1 MRMKKLCLCVA
12 ATLAMVS
19 CIPVDDFGT
28 YWDKGVVDPAL
39 DGTWKNIGLP
49 GSSPEERL
57 GARELRFTRTGSFY
71 SMNMVGIDPSMAP
84 EVLER
89 VRRRNARAGSARTL
103 RLGKR
108 KLLMKRNGEAP
119 YDGVITSY
127 EIRGRTLSEYWFQG
141 DAAVEALEARHPGA
155 KNIHK
160 NDGEGDFV
168 VIGTFDDEVF
178 RILSEIADDSDYWI
192 LTARYEKASN

>member
-1 MRMKKLCLCVA
+1 MKRLCVCVA

-28 YWDKGVVDPAL
+28 YWDKGIVDPAL
-39 DGTWKNIGLP
+39 EGTWKNIGLP
-49 GSSPEERL
+49 GSTPQERL

-71 SMNMVGIDPSMAP
+71 SVNMVGIDPSMAP

-89 VRRRNARAGSARTL
+89 VRRRNARAGIARTL

-108 KLLMKRNGEAP
+108 RLLMERSREAP
-119 YDGVITSY
+119 YDGILTSY
-127 EIRGRTLSEYWFQG
+127 EIRGRTLSEYWFLG
-141 DAAVEALEARHPGA
+141 VEAVEFLETKHPGA

-160 NDGEGDFV
+160 NDGEGEFV
-168 VIGTFDDEVF
+168 VIDTFDDEVF
-178 RILSEIADDSDYWI
+178 RILSEIADDSMYWV

>member
-1 MRMKKLCLCVA
+1 MRMKRLCLCVA

-39 DGTWKNIGLP
+39 EGTWKNIGLP
-49 GSSPEERL
+49 GSSPEEKF
-57 GARELRFTRTGSFY
+57 GYRELRFTRTGSFY
-71 SMNMVGIDPSMAP
+71 SMNVVGIDPSMDP
-84 EVLER
+84 EVLEQ
-89 VRRRNARAGSARTL
+89 VKRRKAGAGNARTL
-103 RLGKR
+103 RVGKR
-108 KLLMKRNGEAP
+108 RLLMERNRQAP
-119 YDGVITSY
+119 FDGILTSY

-141 DAAVEALEARHPGA
+141 DAAVEFLRTRHPGA

-160 NDGEGDFV
+160 NDGEGEFV

-178 RILSEIADDSDYWI
+178 RILSEIADDSTYWV
-192 LTARYEKASN
+192 LTARYEKTSN

>member
-39 DGTWKNIGLP
+39 EGTWKNIGVP
-49 GSSPEERL
+49 GSTPQERL

-71 SMNMVGIDPSMAP
+71 TMNMVGIDPSMAP

-89 VRRRNARAGSARTL
+89 VRMRNARAGIARTL

-108 KLLMKRNGEAP
+108 RLLMERNREAP
-119 YDGVITSY
+119 SDGVLTSY
-127 EIRGRTLSEYWFQG
+127 EIRGRTLSEYWFLG
-141 DAAVEALEARHPGA
+141 VEAVEFLETRHPGA
-155 KNIHK
+155 RNIHK

-178 RILSEIADDSDYWI
+178 RILSEVADSPTYWT
-192 LTARYEKASN
+192 LMGRYEKASN